1 MNKKFAII
9 GRGFIYNQHAE
20 AISEIGGEVTD
31 IVDEFQGID
40 AWKEMVKKTKA
51 DCIVI
56 LAPNYL
62 HFEMAKFSA
71 ENGKMVLC
79 EKPLALKSEDA
90 KILVKYPN
98 VFTVYQLRYHPFTKK
113 LKSEMGRG
121 EEDKSSSSPTGASA
135 EAKKKESSSTSS
147 HKGDSVIEM
156 DISVHR
162 DEDYWKSWKGIQE
175 RSGGILF
182 NLGIHYF
189 DLLLYLFGNPTDIST
204 EFLTHKTGEGKIS
217 GENYLCKW
225 KISAEATK
233 DAQCRLFKING
244 VNYDFSSPNENLHS
258 YVYKDLLEGKGIT
271 PEEANKSI
279 KLIEKIYAS
288 YKK

>member
-1 MNKKFAII
+1 MRLNRENIKMYSGFKKFAVI

-20 AISEIGGEVTD
+20 AISKIGGE
-31 IVDEFQGID
+31 IVDVVDESQGPD

-71 ENGKMVLC
+71 QCGKTVLS
-79 EKPLALKSEDA
+79 EKPLTLKSEDA

-98 VFTVYQLRYHPFTKK
+98 VFTVYQLRYHPSVKQLK
-113 LKSEMGRG
+113 LALYRNKVSGAGSEVKEG
-121 EEDKSSSSPTGASA
+121 ENYQ
-135 EAKKKESSSTSS
+135 
-147 HKGDSVIEM
+147 IEM

-162 DEDYWKSWKGIQE
+162 DEDYWKSWKGMQE
-175 RSGGILF
+175 RSGGIIF

-189 DLLLYLFGNPTDIST
+189 DLLLYLFGNPTEIST
-204 EFLTHKTGEGKIS
+204 KFLTYKTGEGKIS

-225 KISAEATK
+225 RISAEAPK
-233 DAQCRLFKING
+233 DAQCRLFKINS

-258 YVYKDLLEGKGIT
+258 YVYKDLLKGKGIT
-271 PEEANKSI
+271 PEEALKSI
-279 KLIEKIYAS
+279 ELIEKIYAP
-288 YKK
+288 